1 MESYPGKTMDLVHV
15 ITTTGA
21 RVVIFVSQHGIT
33 EMTLQEISTSFP
45 RALITDG
52 THYFHRKK

>member
-1 MESYPGKTMDLVHV
+1 MDLVHV